1 MNENQIDTQLIIS
14 IAQKAKG
21 LKLLYVEDNELARE
35 ATLETLNVFF
45 KDIVVSVNGQ
55 EGLDSFKENNFD
67 LIITDINMPKMNG
80 IDMIKNIR
88 ELNSEIKII
97 VLSAHDDP
105 EYFKTATEF
114 QVEGYLLK
122 PIHLTNLVTLLERTL
137 ESITQS

>member
-45 KDIVVSVNGQ
+45 KDIVVSVNGK